1 MISLARYFNPR
12 RVVAGFALAGV
23 VAIVAAGCSNS
34 STSTTTTTAASQTTV
49 TTAAPSSSTTATTAA
64 PSSSTT
70 TTLSTGLSGSNLLS
84 KFKSGEHATFIAT
97 YKITSG
103 GSKSLT
109 SLTIAE
115 EPPDSLF
122 GGTTASGS
130 FKLITLGTKSYI
142 CSGGAGGTGATC
154 FSAGAE
160 ASLADVFALY
170 EPNYYLPYFQAA
182 AKAAGAQ
189 VSYSSKSVNGF
200 SLSCVAV
207 AGATNEKGTGTFCVT
222 DQGVLGY
229 VSWTGATAA
238 SAGSF
243 EITSFSTTVPSG
255 EFTLPA
261 TPTTIP

>member
-1 MISLARYFNPR
+1 MRRLARDFKPR
-12 RVVAGFALAGV
+12 RVVAGLGLAVV
-23 VAIVAAGCSNS
+23 VAVVAAGCSS
-34 STSTTTTTAASQTTV
+34 TSTSTTTTTATTKTTV
-49 TTAAPSSSTTATTAA
+49 TTAAPKTSTTVTTVA
-64 PSSSTT
+64 PSSTT
-70 TTLSTGLSGSNLLS
+70 TTPSTGLSGSSLLS
-84 KFKSGEHATFIAT
+84 KFKSGEQATFIAT

-103 GSKSLT
+103 SSKSLT

-122 GGTTASGS
+122 GGTTASGT

-154 FSAGAE
+154 FSEGAE
-160 ASLADVFALY
+160 ASLADLFALY
-170 EPNYYLPYFQAA
+170 QPNYYLPYFQAA

-200 SLSCVAV
+200 SLSCVSV
-207 AGATNEKGTGTFCVT
+207 TGATNEKGTGTFCVT
-222 DQGVLGY
+222 GQGVLGY

-243 EITSFSTTVPSG
+243 EITSFSTTVPSD

>member
-1 MISLARYFNPR
+1 MIKLARNSKLSR
-12 RVVAGFALAGV
+12 IAAGFALTT
-23 VAIVAAGCSNS
+23 VAAILAAGCSS
-34 STSTTTTTAASQTTV
+34 STSGSTTTTSASSTTKTTVAKSTTTTKTTVAKSTTTTTTS
-49 TTAAPSSSTTATTAA
+49 
-64 PSSSTT
+64 
-70 TTLSTGLSGSNLLS
+70 SGSSGSSLLS
-84 KFKSGEHATFIAT
+84 KFQSGEHATFIAT

-103 GSKSLT
+103 SSKSLT

-115 EPPDSLF
+115 QPPDSLF
-122 GGTTASGS
+122 GGTTTSGT

-142 CSGGAGGTGATC
+142 CAGGAGAGATC
-154 FSAGAE
+154 FSEATE
-160 ASLADVFALY
+160 ASLADLFALY
-170 EPNYYLPYFQAA
+170 QPNYYLPYFKAA
-182 AKAAGAQ
+182 AKAGGAQ

-200 SLSCVAV
+200 SLSCVTV

-243 EITSFSTTVPSG
+243 EITSYSTTVPSG